1 MTHHATIART
11 PAVPAPSL
19 ADLMARAVQVGR
31 EAAALAHDCGAGT
44 SIAEWRRINER
55 LAQLA
60 ERRPLEIED
69 NALAAVQGALGR
81 DLAREAAG
89 TERRVVDRDHDAD
102 GQEYPIFAEDEVY
115 TERGG
120 RLLELQAKL
129 REVAALRDRI
139 HDRLA
144 AERALRELAMHGED
158 LARV

>member
-1 MTHHATIART
+1 MTHYATIART
-11 PAVPAPSL
+11 PAAPAPSL
-19 ADLMARAVQVGR
+19 ADLMARAVRVGR
-31 EAAALAHDCGAGT
+31 EVAALAHDCGAGT
-44 SIAEWRRINER
+44 SIAELRRINER
-55 LAQLA
+55 LAPLA

-69 NALAAVQGALGR
+69 DALAAVQGALAR

-89 TERRVVDRDHDAD
+89 TERRVVDRDHDD
-102 GQEYPIFAEDEVY
+102 GREYPIFAEVEVY

-120 RLLELQAKL
+120 RLLDLQAKL

-158 LARV
+158 LAHL